1 MNKLNVQR
9 TAVII
14 SAIIFVALGIASSG
28 FWWNVQ
34 ADAPT
39 SSWSQLDI
47 FTDYHHIPPVPTLS
61 INHISGR
68 VGSYFIVTGSDYPA
82 LNTAVINFNDELM
95 GITTIDATGNFI
107 FQFSTS
113 NASNGQYTITITA
126 AVGQTNGVD
135 GGGPAPAAQSH
146 FTLDPTSPNLWTED
160 DGTPI
165 LFDVPTG
172 IASFNQFLPAILSS
186 EQ

>member
-1 MNKLNVQR
+1 MSKLNVQR

-14 SAIIFVALGIASSG
+14 SAIIFVALGIAASG
-28 FWWNVQ
+28 FWWSVQ
-34 ADAPT
+34 ADTPT

-47 FTDYHHIPPVPTLS
+47 FIDYHHIPPVTTLS

-68 VGSYFIVTGSDYPA
+68 AGSYFIVTGSDYPA

-95 GITTIDATGNFI
+95 GITTIDFAGNFI

-135 GGGPAPAAQSH
+135 GDEAPPAAQSH

-160 DGTPI
+160 DSVLV

-172 IASFNQFLPAILSS
+172 IASFNQFLPAIRSS
-186 EQ
+186 GQ